1 MVARVGGT
9 GCQLFGDVRQWF
21 YPKVHSLFRETV
33 FTSTFGIPGIQ
44 CMLREKQKMKVAFC
58 TREDTDV
65 SGGQNTWLCRFVP
78 ALKQFGIESQVLCFS
93 LSREEL
99 PTMRAFRK
107 AGIQCT
113 KSCDKDRK
121 YTEQRVRWILRQLA
135 VDPPDVFVSN
145 MVIPE
150 AYYAGRWLREAGIPT
165 VGVCHGGG
173 MAHLYPGLLDEF
185 VFGADAYRVSAFV
198 TVSAHLEQEV
208 QKRDAKNILLRRI
221 PCGVPVPKNT
231 VPKPSG
237 RLRLVYAGQLVEER
251 KRISEVTRAL
261 CRAVRE
267 VEGTEAFIYGDG
279 PDSQAVAQIIR
290 NEGDGLPIHLVG
302 FVEND
307 QIRKELQNCHAVVLL
322 SDHEGLGLALLEGM
336 ACGVVPIG
344 LRAASGLTEFV
355 IDNRTG
361 LLASDRGA
369 GFIAEVRRLRKD
381 PVLWQRL
388 SRGARTIVQKEY
400 SDEICVARWQE
411 LFREVLN
418 SSGPQKPLRVP
429 SRLRLPAVH
438 PAFDELDKRAPR
450 LRERAM
456 RRLQTIIRTDVYQ
469 LL

>member
-1 MVARVGGT
+1 MNKRSQAVRCSLLHVGIWDSWN
-9 GCQLFGDVRQWF
+9 LVDA
-21 YPKVHSLFRETV
+21 SRET
-33 FTSTFGIPGIQ
+33 
-44 CMLREKQKMKVAFC
+44 KMKVAFC
-58 TREDTDV
+58 TREDADL

-78 ALKQFGIESQVLCFS
+78 ALKQLAIEPRVLCFT
-93 LSREEL
+93 LSRKEL
-99 PTMRAFRK
+99 PTMRALRQT
-107 AGIQCT
+107 GIQCT
-113 KSCDKDRK
+113 VSCDKDRK
-121 YTEQRVRWILRQLA
+121 YTEHGVRWILEQLA
-135 VDPPDVFVSN
+135 ADPPDVFVSN

-150 AYYAGRWLREAGIPT
+150 AYYAGRWLREAGIQT
-165 VGVCHGGG
+165 VGICHGGG

-267 VEGTEAFIYGDG
+267 VEDTEAFIYGDG

-290 NEGDGLPIHLVG
+290 NEADGFPIHLIG

-355 IDNRTG
+355 IDHSTG
-361 LLASDRGA
+361 LLASDRGD
-369 GFIAEVRRLRKD
+369 GFVAEVRRLRKD
-381 PVLWQRL
+381 PVLWERL
-388 SRGARTIVQKEY
+388 SRGARALVQKEY
-400 SDEICVARWQE
+400 SDEICLARWQG
-411 LFREVLN
+411 LFRELLDRE
-418 SSGPQKPLRVP
+418 GLKRLLRVP
-429 SRLRLPAVH
+429 SRLHLPPVH
-438 PAFDELDKRAPR
+438 PAFDELDKRAPG

-456 RRLQTIIRTDVYQ
+456 RRLQTIIRADVHS